1 MTIVASDK
9 NNVDGGIYYDCI
21 FWVWCRKM

>member
-9 NNVDGGIYYDCI
+9 NNVEGGIYYDCI
-21 FWVWCRKM
+21 FWVYVEK